1 MTFAATHT
9 SFTVAGDQM
18 LNCTPY
24 IDGEETHPQSSQGT
38 LGSSEEN
45 AGMHTDT
52 YNVQLSEKHLCIC
65 LAK

>member
-18 LNCTPY
+18 LNCTLY

-52 YNVQLSEKHLCIC
+52 
-65 LAK
+65 